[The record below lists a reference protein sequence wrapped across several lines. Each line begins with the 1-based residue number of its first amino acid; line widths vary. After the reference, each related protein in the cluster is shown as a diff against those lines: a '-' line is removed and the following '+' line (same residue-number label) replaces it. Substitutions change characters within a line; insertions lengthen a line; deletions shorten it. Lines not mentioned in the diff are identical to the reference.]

1 MNRALYL
8 AMSLA
13 TAVMMAL
20 LLASIAYDDL
30 DMPPQA
36 VRLNALSVAGLLM
49 VSIAGA
55 FLLKRRK

>member
-20 LLASIAYDDL
+20 LIASIAYDGL
-30 DMPPQA
+30 DMTPQA